1 MAELT
6 PAVASQLL
14 LMAILA
20 YGYLRYRAGDLR
32 GHGYAL
38 VAATV
43 IHYASVLALMIPV
56 FVSEYPSLAAS
67 PLGAFALAN
76 VAHAATGA
84 VAMVLAAYISI
95 RWIANGL
102 NPRGCQGKTIMR
114 VTILNWSASL
124 LIGLILHLT
133 D

>member
-20 YGYLRYRAGDLR
+20 YGYLRYRAGDR
-32 GHGYAL
+32 RRHGYAL

-43 IHYASVLALMIPV
+43 IHYVSVLALMIPV
-56 FVSEYPSLAAS
+56 FVDEYPSLAAA
-67 PLGAFALAN
+67 PLDAFALAN

-102 NPRGCQGKTIMR
+102 NPRGCTGKTIMR
-114 VTILNWSASL
+114 VTILNWSISL
-124 LIGLILHLT
+124 IIGLIIHLT
-133 D
+133 T

>member
-1 MAELT
+1 LAELT

-43 IHYASVLALMIPV
+43 IHYVSVLALMIPV
-56 FVSEYPSLAAS
+56 FVDEYPSLAAA

-84 VAMVLAAYISI
+84 VAMVLAA
-95 RWIANGL
+95 
-102 NPRGCQGKTIMR
+102 
-114 VTILNWSASL
+114 
-124 LIGLILHLT
+124 
-133 D
+133 

>member
-1 MAELT
+1 LAELT
-6 PAVASQLL
+6 PGVASQLL

-32 GHGYAL
+32 GHGYSL

-43 IHYASVLALMIPV
+43 IHYVSVFALMIPV
-56 FVSEYPSLAAS
+56 LVDDYPSLAAD
-67 PLGAFALAN
+67 PLDAFSLVN
-76 VAHAATGA
+76 VAHAATGG

-95 RWIANGL
+95 RWIVNGL
-102 NPRGCQGKTIMR
+102 NPRECEGKTMMR
-114 VTILNWSASL
+114 VTLLNWSVSL
-124 LIGLILHLT
+124 LIGLFIHLT